1 MVKCPEC
8 GADLRFTEEGTF
20 VCDACG
26 KVYGPSSRAEQQP
39 RKEEQK
45 TDAVASD
52 NQSALSDIEQA
63 ATEQLEE
70 KSEMPVAEEAK
81 TVPVEENVSAEE
93 ESLRETAEN
102 SDNASEPEIIE
113 MSEEKT
119 AEDGPS
125 TAEETSVYK
134 EKEKQPK
141 GRKTFIEAIKE
152 SDLYGKIMWFVPA
165 GLTFL
170 FAILMLGFIGAD
182 AIREPSMF
190 GTVSL
195 TGYDMIA
202 EEYLLVSAYYGL
214 HDAFGFAIAMVV
226 ILLCIGI
233 AQGVL
238 AGFNLNNRIVK
249 YSMYV
254 AEMCIFAMLFVT
266 SCYIVDHTS
275 FDTEMTG
282 LVGGP
287 CGALMLSFTMVWM
300 AGTPIAYLFSV
311 NSSVAAAKD
320 YLLTYVVVH
329 KNKAVETVK
338 KMQAK
343 NKARAEAKAAAI
355 AQAQPPAS
363 ETVAQMTAN
372 SAAIVPTAVILSD
385 DDNGDIIEAKPAAPV
400 ATACEAGDDEILT
413 SFAEVTPATTPVIQ
427 TTTVAYSPKYGL
439 TLDDVIESA
448 YLKGGNYVSRIGA
461 GLSLFLLGL
470 VAIVYSILVF
480 RSSGSWI
487 SMVYVVA
494 LGIVILIVSCLS
506 KTRISRTAF
515 SVLYVLTLLLAIFSI
530 YGPLI
535 ISSTLAQ
542 TYPGEFEII
551 SPTDIVETVF
561 FLCAG
566 YVLLLSLA
574 AFFTGIQRRKNDP
587 LAERKY
593 RSRDLATGIVVIVL
607 SAILLVIPGIIY
619 GVDPF
624 INESKLELGMSQSEV
639 QRIMGEPDYYDDDMY
654 IYADRDS
661 AKYYQELSELENK
674 YDTTDADDERLMQLY
689 FQLESMQH
697 EYLMVEFSNGK
708 VTFISH
714 IANSLNENRY
724 AYSNG
729 YEFVKN
735 PSGVN
740 DTTLYVQVE
749 SKYDDGSWDKG
760 YKSVSITDM
769 DYYSSS
775 DTMTICFEY
784 YIDGQIHT
792 SSAESKTVSQ
802 WNEFFDVMTYYNT
815 NFASDTGGSDTGS
828 DTAQTVFV
836 TSRSILEQYFI
847 LQNDSNYPFASNS
860 NPFTLTSTNKS
871 DNSTSTFTLTAKSS
885 FTFTFEYEVSSERNY
900 DKFQLKI
907 GNNIEFE
914 KSGEESDSY
923 SVDVQSGDVIKF
935 VYSKNGS
942 VNNGNDGVIITP
954 KTIVI

>member
-26 KVYGPSSRAEQQP
+26 KVYGPSSRAKQSP
-39 RKEEQK
+39 REEEQNA
-45 TDAVASD
+45 DIVAAD
-52 NQSALSDIEQA
+52 NQTAVSDIEQA
-63 ATEQLEE
+63 TTEQPTEKAETPVVEE
-70 KSEMPVAEEAK
+70 GKP
-81 TVPVEENVSAEE
+81 VPVEEDAPANEEPLREAEEKDDAVSAPEVIEITEEIKAEEASSTADAPVEE
-93 ESLRETAEN
+93 E
-102 SDNASEPEIIE
+102 
-113 MSEEKT
+113 
-119 AEDGPS
+119 
-125 TAEETSVYK
+125 K
-134 EKEKQPK
+134 EQQPK
-141 GRKTFIEAIKE
+141 VRKPFIEAFRE

-182 AIREPSMF
+182 TIREPGMF

-195 TGYDMIA
+195 TGYDMVA

-238 AGFNLNNRIVK
+238 AGFNLNNRVVK

-266 SCYIVDHTS
+266 ACYIVDNTS

-300 AGTPIAYLFSV
+300 AGVPFAYLFSV
-311 NSSVAAAKD
+311 NPSVEAAKEH
-320 YLLTYVVVH
+320 LRTYFVSH
-329 KNKAVETVK
+329 KDKAVAEIDK
-338 KMQAK
+338 IKEK
-343 NKARAEAKAAAI
+343 NKARAAAKATTVDQGGVTKPAA
-355 AQAQPPAS
+355 AGGA
-363 ETVAQMTAN
+363 VA
-372 SAAIVPTAVILSD
+372 IPTAVVIAD
-385 DDNGDIIEAKPAAPV
+385 DDGDAEIINAEPLAPV
-400 ATACEAGDDEILT
+400 ATACDAGDDEVVT
-413 SFAEVTPATTPVIQ
+413 SYADITPSSAPVVQ
-427 TTTVAYSPKYGL
+427 TTTVAYSAKYGM

-470 VAIVYSILVF
+470 VSIVYSILVF
-480 RSSGSWI
+480 RSGGSWT
-487 SMVYVVA
+487 STVYVVA

-506 KTRISRTAF
+506 KTKISRTAY
-515 SVLYVLTLLLAIFSI
+515 SVLYVLTLLLAVFSI

-542 TYPGEFEII
+542 TYPGEFKVV
-551 SPTDIVETVF
+551 SPDDIVEIAF

-566 YVLLLSLA
+566 YVLLLSLI
-574 AFFTGIQRRKNDP
+574 AFCTGMQRIKNDP
-587 LAERKY
+587 FAERKN

-661 AKYYQELSELENK
+661 AKYYRELSELENK

-697 EYLMVEFSNGK
+697 EYLMVEFSNTK

-714 IANSLNENRY
+714 IANSLNDNRY
-724 AYSNG
+724 AYSND

-740 DTTLYVQVE
+740 DTTLYIQVE

-760 YKSVSITDM
+760 YKSVTITGM
-769 DYYSSS
+769 DYYASSGEMVI
-775 DTMTICFEY
+775 DYEF
-784 YIDGQIHT
+784 YINGQINT
-792 SSAESKTVSQ
+792 SSAVSKSVSQ
-802 WNEFFDVMTYYNT
+802 WNEFFDVMTYYNA
-815 NFASDTGGSDTGS
+815 NFASGSGS
-828 DTAQTVFV
+828 GTTQTVSV
-836 TSRSILEQYFI
+836 TSLSILEQYFI
-847 LQNDSNYPFASNS
+847 VRNDAGYAFTIDS
-860 NPFTLTSTNKS
+860 NPFTLTSANKTDS
-871 DNSTSTFTLTAKSS
+871 STSTYTLTAKSS
-885 FTFTFEYEVSSERNY
+885 FAFTFEYKVSSERNY

-914 KSGEESDSY
+914 KSGEQSGTY

-935 VYSKNGS
+935 VYSKDGS
-942 VNNGNDGVIITP
+942 GNNGNDCVIITP